1 MSIYATRRWHI
12 CLKSAEEHWANTE
25 VMEHCLTMSS
35 VAKFC
40 TSGVR
45 LRRHWNGSTTAST
58 WWITADKHSIFLEG
72 VKFTACPI
80 FICCKIIVPLWIETR
95 TAYKWV
101 INVRTLLYA
110 VCLSS
115 TFSSVAHFRC
125 RLHFWVQTLKG
136 ERFLGWILSAGGRFC
151 PKRLAAWPFNFQG
164 LLYYLRRR
172 AKEMGDWRNRETHNI
187 ADWW

>member
-1 MSIYATRRWHI
+1 MA
-12 CLKSAEEHWANTE
+12 
-25 VMEHCLTMSS
+25 HCLTMYL
-35 VAKFC
+35 VVKFC
-40 TSGVR
+40 ISEVR
-45 LRRHWNGSTTAST
+45 LSKHWNGSTTAST
-58 WWITADKHSIFLEG
+58 WWMVADNTSIFLEG
-72 VKFTACPI
+72 VKFTACHI

-115 TFSSVAHFRC
+115 STFSSVAHFRC

-136 ERFLGWILSAGGRFC
+136 ERFSGWILSVGGRFS

-164 LLYYLRRR
+164 LMYYLRRR
-172 AKEMGDWRNRETHNI
+172 AKERGEWRNR
-187 ADWW
+187 